1 MIISEIEVTFNEAK
15 YRVMQ
20 SVALASGVYNK
31 SNDILG

>member
-1 MIISEIEVTFNEAK
+1 MIITEIEATLNAAK

-20 SVALASGVYNK
+20 WVTLASGVYNK